1 MSEGTSRRAWRAA
14 LGLAVIAV
22 GLVACGDDGDKA
34 PSAKE
39 VFCAAMTKID
49 EPFAEA
55 GQYAS
60 RDQKVEAAKKVA
72 GFLDPTANVAPPD
85 IVDAAKTK
93 FDAIRAASGGNPS
106 SLIDSATLDATQ
118 KIKDYC
124 PA

>member
-1 MSEGTSRRAWRAA
+1 MSEGTGRRVTGVA
-14 LGLAVIAV
+14 LGLAAVAV
-22 GLVACGDDGDKA
+22 GLIACGDDGDKA

-60 RDQKVEAAKKVA
+60 RDQKIEAAKKVA
-72 GFLDPTANVAPPD
+72 GFLDATANVAPPD
-85 IVDAAKTK
+85 IADAAKTK
-93 FDAIRAASGGNPS
+93 FDAIRAASEGNTSP
-106 SLIDSATLDATQ
+106 LIDSATLTAIQ
-118 KIKDYC
+118 RIKDYC